1 MRTIYRNGVVY
12 TGEFPL
18 CRAFVV
24 EEGKFIY
31 AGTDEGALAM
41 GDAGDEVK
49 DLKGRFVCAGFNDS
63 HMHILSYGNALRAA
77 DLSLHTRSL
86 AGMKEYMKEF
96 IREQSVKP
104 GTWVMGRGWNHDY
117 FQDEKRFPDRHDLDM
132 ISTDHPICL
141 TRTCGHACVVN
152 TMALNLAGVTGNT
165 PQAEGG
171 LYEVDENGMPNG
183 IFRENAMDLIY
194 GCLPEPAKEDIKEM
208 IRAASKALNR
218 YGVTSSQT
226 DDLLAFNN
234 VPYERVLE
242 AYRELEAEGRMTVRV
257 CEQSQFTTLEEL
269 KGFVEK
275 GYNTGWGSQWFK
287 IGPLKML
294 GDGSLGARSAYLSQP
309 YADDASTRGI
319 PIFTRQQLKD
329 MVGYANSQGMQVAVH
344 AIGDGIL
351 DDVLA
356 AYETALAQNPRED
369 HRHGI
374 VHCQITRPD
383 QLEQFGRLS
392 LHAYIQSIFL
402 DYDIHIVEERIG
414 KERAASSYHFRT
426 LYEITHTSN
435 GSDCPVELPDVM
447 KGIQCAV
454 TRTTVSDHT
463 GPYLP
468 EQALDIKQ
476 ALDSYT
482 AEGAWASFEERVKG
496 RIAPGMLADFVIL
509 GANPFETAPEELAC
523 IPVEATYV
531 DGVCRYSRQ
540 TEGKRQQ
547 EKTEKGLLFPGKMLY
562 TL

>member
-1 MRTIYRNGVVY
+1 MRTIYRNGAVY
-12 TGEFPL
+12 TGELPL

-24 EEGKFIY
+24 EDGRFICT
-31 AGTDEGALAM
+31 GSDEDALAM
-41 GDAGDEVK
+41 KEPGDEVT

-63 HMHILSYGNALRAA
+63 HMHLLNYGNALGAA
-77 DLSLHTRSL
+77 DLSQHTQSL
-86 AGMKEYMKEF
+86 SGMKEYMKEF
-96 IREQSVKP
+96 IREQSPKP
-104 GTWVMGRGWNHDY
+104 GTWVRGRGWNHDY
-117 FQDEKRFPDRHDLDM
+117 FEDERRFPNRRDLDM
-132 ISTDHPICL
+132 ISTEHPICL

-152 TMALNLAGVTGNT
+152 TMALRLAGITGNT
-165 PQAEGG
+165 PQ
-171 LYEVDENGMPNG
+171 VDESGEPNG

-208 IRAASKALNR
+208 ILAASKALNR

-242 AYRELEAEGRMTVRV
+242 AYRELDAEGRMTVRV
-257 CEQSQFTTLEEL
+257 YEQSQFTTLDGL
-269 KGFVEK
+269 KAFVEK
-275 GYNTGWGSQWFK
+275 GYNTGWGNHWFK

-309 YADDASTRGI
+309 YTDDGSTRGI
-319 PIFTRQQLKD
+319 PIFTRQQFED
-329 MVGYANSQGMQVAVH
+329 MVEYADSQGMQVAIH

-351 DDVLA
+351 DDILA
-356 AYETALAQNPRED
+356 AYEKALARHPGKD

-383 QLEQFGRLS
+383 QLDKFAKLS
-392 LHAYIQSIFL
+392 LHAYFQSIFL

-426 LYEITHTSN
+426 LYETTHASN

-454 TRTTVSDHT
+454 TRTTVKDHV

-476 ALDSYT
+476 ALDSFT
-482 AEGAWASFEERVKG
+482 AEGAYASFEENVKG

-509 GANPFETAPEELAC
+509 GANPFETSPEELAR

-531 DGVCRYSRQ
+531 DGVCRYSIE
-540 TEGKRQQ
+540 TEGKQ
-547 EKTEKGLLFPGKMLY
+547 K
-562 TL
+562 